1 MSRRIVLDHG
11 SGSVFEIDR
20 TDRRVYLGSF
30 ESFGIEDLEHQA
42 AMDTVR
48 RRLAKTTKE
57 EKR

>member
-1 MSRRIVLDHG
+1 MRRRIVLDHG

-30 ESFGIEDLEHQA
+30 EAFGIEELEHHE

-48 RRLAKTTKE
+48 RRLAKTKE
-57 EKR
+57 ER

>member
-1 MSRRIVLDHG
+1 MNRRIVLDHG

-30 ESFGIEDLEHQA
+30 EAFGIEELEHHD

-57 EKR
+57 ER

>member
-1 MSRRIVLDHG
+1 MKRRIVLDHG

-30 ESFGIEDLEHQA
+30 EAFGIEELEHHD

-57 EKR
+57 ER

>member
-1 MSRRIVLDHG
+1 MSRRIVLDYG

-30 ESFGIEDLEHQA
+30 ESFGIEELDHYA
-42 AMDTVR
+42 AMDAVR

-57 EKR
+57 EKG

>member
-1 MSRRIVLDHG
+1 MKRRIVLDHG

-30 ESFGIEDLEHQA
+30 ESFGIEELEHHE
-42 AMDTVR
+42 AMDAVR

>member
-1 MSRRIVLDHG
+1 MTRRIVLDHG

-30 ESFGIEDLEHQA
+30 EAFGIEDLDHYA
-42 AMDTVR
+42 AMDAVR

-57 EKR
+57 EKG

>member
-1 MSRRIVLDHG
+1 MKRRIVLDHG

-30 ESFGIEDLEHQA
+30 EAFGIEDLEHYE
-42 AMDTVR
+42 AMDVVR

-57 EKR
+57 EK